1 MIKVAL
7 AQIDT
12 ELGNK
17 RKNLRYIAS
26 LCKEAADN
34 KADVIC
40 FPELAT
46 TGYTPDLLGT
56 RLWHLSE
63 SRGEE
68 TDQLLSQLAGEL
80 GLHIIAGFVER
91 GERTGQVYNS
101 AGVWAPEGQS
111 WLHAQRKIH
120 LWGDEKKWF
129 SEGEQYEII
138 ATPLGKIGVMVC
150 YDLGFPE
157 VARIFALRQVDIL
170 FVIAAWSEA
179 EAYIWDINCA
189 ARALEN
195 GVFLVAVNRW
205 GEEGDLRLFGG
216 SQIMAPDGQCVVRAT
231 DKGEAL
237 VYGNIDLSQLANVRM
252 TLPYRKDVKIASYKE
267 HYNED

>member
-1 MIKVAL
+1 MIKIAL

-56 RLWHLSE
+56 RLWQLSE

-68 TDQLLSQLAGEL
+68 TDRLLSELAGKL
-80 GLHIIAGFVER
+80 GLIIIAGFIER

-101 AGVWAPEGQS
+101 AGVWTPEGES

-120 LWGDEKKWF
+120 LWADEKKWF
-129 SEGEQYEII
+129 SEGNRCEVI
-138 ATPLGKIGVMVC
+138 TTSLGKLGVMVC

-205 GEEGDLRLFGG
+205 GEEGELHLFGG
-216 SQIMAPDGQCVVRAT
+216 SQIMAPDGQRVVRAT

-237 VYGNIDLSQLANVRM
+237 IYGNIDLTQLATVRM
-252 TLPYRKDVKIASYKE
+252 ILPYRKDLKIPFYQH